1 VHDVPSESG
10 DSSSTGYLIALGATA
25 AAAILTYLIRP
36 WTGPGVL
43 SPFLLAVAVTALYA
57 GRGPGWL
64 ATVLCAALSFW
75 VLPPLEARTPP
86 DLLRQG
92 MVLVTAA
99 LLVQFGG
106 SLQGQRRRAIYEAEE
121 NRRLRNVAEEAATEA
136 ETASL
141 EATEAARRAE
151 EESVRAREAE
161 SALRD
166 TQHQLAD
173 FFDTASTGLHWVAG
187 DGTILRVNQAELDM
201 LGYPREEYVGR
212 NIAEFHVDQLVI
224 EDILRRLLAGETI
237 RQYPARLRC
246 KSGEIRDVVIDSS
259 GYFQDGRFLHT
270 RCFTRDV
277 TEELKARD
285 AEARLA
291 AIVMSSSDAIVGKTL
306 DGVITSWNG
315 AAERIFGYSPAEMV
329 GDTVFRLIPPEH
341 HQAER
346 DLLERVRQ
354 GERVDMTEV
363 ERVTKDGRR
372 IWISLSVS
380 PIRDQTGAIAG
391 AASIKRDVTE
401 RKLLDERLRS
411 TQRLQAVGQLAGGIA
426 HEANN
431 QMSVV
436 LGGAHFLLRRADL
449 PEAARVDVELIR
461 QAAERTAA
469 ITQQLLA
476 FGRRQMMQLRDVNLN
491 DVVQSI
497 GPVLLRSLSEDH
509 HLVVRLGLLEGA
521 VLADPRQLEQVLLNL
536 TLNAR
541 DAMPEGG
548 QITVET
554 FELDVA
560 PSEAERTGMLPGP
573 YEALV
578 VSDTGTGMDQRTL
591 RRIFEPFFTTKPTG
605 QGTGLGLSVVEGI
618 VSQVGGHIRVES
630 SPGRGARFTLYFP
643 RRSPASGAEAPAPA
657 EPHPGTPG
665 AVVLVVEDDA
675 RVRAMTTRA
684 LGEAG
689 YTVLEAE
696 DGNGALDLVRRR
708 QDGLDLVLTDVGL
721 PGLNGYA
728 LARRLHE
735 ARPGLPVMFMTGYGE
750 RKEEGVPAEAGIV
763 IHKPFAPDALVRA
776 VGETLAAS
784 AEPR

>member
-1 VHDVPSESG
+1 VHDVPSESRAR
-10 DSSSTGYLIALGATA
+10 SANRYLIAVAAVA
-25 AAAILTYLIRP
+25 AAAFLSYLIRP
-36 WTGPGVL
+36 WSGPGVL
-43 SPFLLAVAVTALYA
+43 SPLLLAIALTALY
-57 GRGPGWL
+57 GGKGPGWL
-64 ATVLCAALSFW
+64 AVALSVALSFW
-75 VLPPLEARTPP
+75 VLPPLAARTPP
-86 DLLRQG
+86 DLVRQG
-92 MVLVTAA
+92 LVLVTAGV
-99 LLVQFGG
+99 LVQLGG
-106 SLQGQRRRAIYEAEE
+106 SLEGQRRRAMDEAEE
-121 NRRLRNVAEEAATEA
+121 NRRLRQAAEEAATEA
-136 ETASL
+136 ETATL
-141 EATEAARRAE
+141 EATEAALRAE
-151 EESVRAREAE
+151 EESARAREAE
-161 SALRD
+161 AHLQD
-166 TQHQLAD
+166 TQEQLAD
-173 FFDTASTGLHWVAG
+173 FFDTASTGLHWVTG
-187 DGTILRVNQAELDM
+187 DGTIVRVNQAELDL
-201 LGYPREEYVGR
+201 LGYSREEYVGR
-212 NIAEFHVDQLVI
+212 NIAEFHADQPVI
-224 EDILRRLLAGETI
+224 EDILRRLVAGENI
-237 RQYPARLRC
+237 RHRLTRLRC
-246 KSGEIRDVVIDSS
+246 KDGDIRDVILDSS
-259 GYFQDGRFLHT
+259 GYFRDGRLLHS
-270 RCFTRDV
+270 RCFVRDV
-277 TEELKARD
+277 TEEVKARD
-285 AEARLA
+285 AQARLA

-306 DGVITSWNG
+306 DGVITSWNA

-346 DLLERVRQ
+346 DLLERVKQ
-354 GERVDMTEV
+354 GERVDVTEV
-363 ERVTKDGRR
+363 ERVTKEGRR

-391 AASIKRDVTE
+391 AASIKRDITE

-411 TQRLQAVGQLAGGIA
+411 AHRLQAVGQLAGGIA

-497 GPVLLRSLSEDH
+497 GPVLLRSLGEDH
-509 HLVVRLGLLEGA
+509 HLAVRLGLLEGA

-541 DAMPEGG
+541 DAMPDGG
-548 QITVET
+548 QITIET

-560 PSEAERTGMLPGP
+560 PSEAERTGMRPGP
-573 YEALV
+573 YETLV
-578 VSDTGTGMDQRTL
+578 VSDTGTGMDQTTL
-591 RRIFEPFFTTKPTG
+591 QRIFEPFFTTKPTG

-630 SPGRGARFTLYFP
+630 SPGRGTRFTLYFP
-643 RRSPASGAEAPAPA
+643 RRSPAGGAEAPAPA
-657 EPHPGTPG
+657 EPHPGKPG

-675 RVRAMTTRA
+675 RVRAMATRA

-696 DGNGALDLVRRR
+696 DGSGALDLVRRR
-708 QDGLDLVLTDVGL
+708 QDGLDLVLTDIGL
-721 PGLNGYA
+721 PGMDGYA

-750 RKEEGVPAEAGIV
+750 RREENVPAEPGIV
-763 IHKPFAPDALVRA
+763 IHKPFAPDALVRT
-776 VGETLAAS
+776 VGETLAGAM
-784 AEPR
+784 PG